1 MRKPGMEMPG
11 AMREQSSPAGTAQ
24 RVAGEGAR
32 ATRTMKSSNSLW
44 QKELAGKMPEHLA
57 REIDIFETEITLRK
71 QGKLEERLFAETRL
85 RRGAYGQRYDNGQR
99 SDGQKVQKLNFPSG
113 DLTKGPNTMWDAPGM
128 QRIKIPAGGLNAA
141 QLEVMAELA
150 EEYSDGIAHVTT
162 RQDFQLHYVHI
173 EDTPA
178 LMRRLAAASIT
189 TREACG
195 NSVRNVTACPYAG
208 VCQDETF
215 DVTPYARALSRFLL
229 GHPDCQNFGRK
240 FKPAFSGCA
249 QHACGLTSMH
259 DLGLIAAKR
268 TNAETGQEELGFEM
282 YVGGGLGAV
291 PYQAKLFDAF
301 VPPED
306 LLPLAQA
313 IARVFARHGEK
324 KNRNRA
330 RIKFLIQD
338 LGIEK
343 FRELV
348 LEERKIL
355 PFDPRWT
362 EYIREAQAEFA
373 ETPLKPSGEL
383 PSLVAIEGLNGN
395 SDNFKR
401 WLKFN
406 TRPQK
411 QPGYV
416 TVVVALP
423 LGDITANQLRSLSDI
438 VRRFTK
444 ETVRTTVEQNF
455 VIRWVSKS
463 DLSELHKALETVG
476 LGDPGAGALVDI
488 TSCPGTDTCK
498 LGISSS
504 RGLAAQLRK
513 RVSERSFT
521 SDQAVQNLHI
531 KISGCLSSCGQHH
544 VADLGFYGV
553 SRKIAGYAVPHFQ
566 VVLGGQWEKNAGSYG
581 LPIVAVPSK
590 SIPQVVS
597 RLTERYVADR
607 KNGETFKDFV
617 TRTGKAQLKVLLEDL
632 TKPPAGDRSFFSDWG
647 DPREYTLGDLGDGEC
662 AGEVV
667 SALDFGLAAAER
679 EFFEAQLAHEKGE
692 VEVAGRLA
700 YRAMVTAAKALVQI
714 ENADISNDPDQIVTE
729 FRTRYYD
736 TQIFFDPFA
745 GGKFANY
752 LFDAHRKAGQQYTS
766 ESSRYVIDEA
776 QLFID
781 AAHSCSNR
789 LGTLVNA

>member
-1 MRKPGMEMPG
+1 
-11 AMREQSSPAGTAQ
+11 
-24 RVAGEGAR
+24 
-32 ATRTMKSSNSLW
+32 MKASNSLW
-44 QKELAGKMPEHLA
+44 KEQLGTKVPEHLA

-71 QGKLEERLFAETRL
+71 QGKLDERLFAETRL

-99 SDGQKVQKLNFPSG
+99 NDGEKVQKLNFPSG
-113 DLTKGPNTMWDAPGM
+113 ELTKGPNTMWDAPGM

-141 QLEVMAELA
+141 QLETMAELA

-162 RQDFQLHYVHI
+162 RQDFQLHYIHI
-173 EDTPA
+173 DDTPS
-178 LMRRLAAASIT
+178 LMRRLAAANIT

-208 VCQDETF
+208 VCTDESF

-249 QHACGLTSMH
+249 QHACGLTSLH
-259 DLGLIAAKR
+259 DLGLIAKTRINEA
-268 TNAETGQEELGFEM
+268 TGREELGFEM

-291 PYQAKLFDAF
+291 PYHAKLLDSF
-301 VPPED
+301 VPPEE
-306 LLPLAQA
+306 LLPLTQA
-313 IARVFARHGEK
+313 IARVFARFGEK

-348 LEERKIL
+348 FEERKTL

-362 EYIREAQAEFA
+362 EYIEQARSEFQEAPLTVASPAESA
-373 ETPLKPSGEL
+373 DVSQ
-383 PSLVAIEGLNGN
+383 LVRIGNLNGA
-395 SDNFKR
+395 SENFKR

-406 TRPQK
+406 NRPQR

-416 TVVVALP
+416 TVTIALP
-423 LGDITANQLRSLSDI
+423 LGDITANQLRSLADI
-438 VRRFTK
+438 VRRFTR
-444 ETVRTTVEQNF
+444 ETIRTTVEQNF

-463 DLSELHKALETVG
+463 DLPELYKALEAAG
-476 LGDPGAGALVDI
+476 LADVGAGALVDI

-504 RGLAAQLRK
+504 RGLAAELR
-513 RVSERSFT
+513 RHVSEKSFQ

-531 KISGCLSSCGQHH
+531 KISGCFNSCGQHH

-553 SRKIAGYAVPHFQ
+553 SRKIAGHAVPHFQ
-566 VVLGGQWEKNAGSYG
+566 VVLGGQWEHNAASYG
-581 LPIVAVPSK
+581 LPVAAVPSK
-590 SIPQVVS
+590 NIPQVVS
-597 RLTERYVADR
+597 RLTERYVAER
-607 KNGETFKDFV
+607 KNGEAFKDFV
-617 TRTGKAQLKVLLEDL
+617 KRTGKAELKSMLEDL
-632 TKPPAGDRSFFSDWG
+632 TRPPAGDRSFFSDWG
-647 DPREYTLGDLGDGEC
+647 DVREYTLGDMGEGEC

-667 SALDFGLAAAER
+667 SAVDFGLAAAER
-679 EFFEAQLAHEKGE
+679 ELFEAQLAFEEGE
-692 VEVAGRLA
+692 VDQAGKSA
-700 YRAMVTAAKALVQI
+700 YHSMLTAARALVQA
-714 ENADISNDPDQIVTE
+714 ENPDVSDRPDQIVSE
-729 FRTRYYD
+729 FRRRYYD
-736 TQIFFDPFA
+736 TQLFFDPFA
-745 GGKFANY
+745 GGKFAGY
-752 LFDAHRKAGQQYTS
+752 LFAAYEKSGQAYGE
-766 ESSRYVIDEA
+766 ESSRYLIDEA

-789 LGTLVNA
+789 LGKLVAV